1 MGDIDTIEKVQK
13 RAARIPFEF
22 RNLSYEKRLEEWELT
37 KLSDRRLR
45 GDLIQMYKILKNLDE
60 ISWVR
65 DPRENLSKNTYEK
78 RENVGNDLSLVRERF
93 SARNSND
100 HCHFVDVRHKFFS
113 NRVTE
118 HWNKLPNNVVNA
130 PSLDSFKAS
139 LDAFHGLRLL

>member
-1 MGDIDTIEKVQK
+1 M
-13 RAARIPFEF
+13 EF
-22 RNLSYEKRLEEWELT
+22 RNLSYEKRLEEWELTLT

-130 PSLDSFKAS
+130 PSLDSFKAN
-139 LDAFHGLRLL
+139 LDAFHGQRLL

>member
-1 MGDIDTIEKVQK
+1 MYTTLVRPHLEFAVPVWNPQTAGDIDTIEKVQK
-13 RAARIPFEF
+13 RAARIPIEF

-78 RENVGNDLSLVRERF
+78 R
-93 SARNSND
+93 
-100 HCHFVDVRHKFFS
+100 
-113 NRVTE
+113 
-118 HWNKLPNNVVNA
+118 
-130 PSLDSFKAS
+130 
-139 LDAFHGLRLL
+139 